1 MQRQRSRR
9 RQALQTPPAYA
20 QNGIYTD
27 YTYNTHGHLGYCPG
41 HTRTTGCVCA
51 RAPLP
56 VRGHRIPAQAG
67 LQFVDAEYAVAS
79 FSIRSKHVES
89 CLAAGHHG
97 WHPYTP
103 TWRTDILLRCLCL
116 VGSVVAP
123 ALLHVHFYM
132 HCTVCQLASSY
143 QCHARALHIALDKMQ
158 GTIRT

>member
-1 MQRQRSRR
+1 MVAASLVPADMQRQRSRR

-20 QNGIYTD
+20 QDGIYTE

-51 RAPLP
+51 PLP

-67 LQFVDAEYAVAS
+67 LQFVDAEYAAAS
-79 FSIRSKHVES
+79 FSIRNKHVES

-103 TWRTDILLRCLCL
+103 TWRTDIRCLDSRKRC
-116 VGSVVAP
+116 GPCTSTCT
-123 ALLHVHFYM
+123 LLHALYNVPAGKQLSMPCPSTAY
-132 HCTVCQLASSY
+132 CT
-143 QCHARALHIALDKMQ
+143 
-158 GTIRT
+158 G